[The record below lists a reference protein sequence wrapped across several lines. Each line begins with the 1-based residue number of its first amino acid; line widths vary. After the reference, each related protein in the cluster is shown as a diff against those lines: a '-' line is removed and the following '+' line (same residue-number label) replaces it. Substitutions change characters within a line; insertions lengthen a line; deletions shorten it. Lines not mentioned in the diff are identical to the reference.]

1 MGRPLRLDEDI
12 APLSPIVFEQP
23 AAVREPLPMRTP
35 RATLSA
41 PIASRWP
48 RHDEA
53 EIDAVVATLRSGRVN
68 ALHHGEHNRAFE
80 AAFAE
85 RCLAP
90 HAIAVANGTLAL
102 ELALRALG
110 VGPGDEVIVPARS
123 FIASAS
129 CVAAVGATIVFADV
143 DETTQGL
150 NAATVSAALS
160 PRTRAIIAVHIAGWP
175 CAVDELAVLADALGI
190 SLIEDCAQA
199 HGARLNGRPVGSFGA
214 AAAFSFCT
222 DKIMSTGGEGGL
234 LVLRDDECWARAW
247 AYKDHGKNPAGPPK
261 GGTPGTFKW
270 LHENLGSNLR
280 MTEMQ
285 AAIGRHQLTKLDDWV
300 AARQRNAMSI
310 NTALAALP
318 AVRLTLPPVE
328 TCHAYYKYYAFVR
341 PHMLAYR
348 WSRDRIVAELIAAGV
363 PAGTGICP
371 EIYREQAFV
380 GTPFVPSHRLPT
392 SRMLGETSIMLPV
405 DPTLDEAT
413 VAAMGEVVADVIA
426 AASRA

>member
-1 MGRPLRLDEDI
+1 MARPLRIESDVA
-12 APLSPIVFEQP
+12 APLPIGLATPVRVHDPIPTWTPRRALTAPIV
-23 AAVREPLPMRTP
+23 
-35 RATLSA
+35 
-41 PIASRWP
+41 SRWP
-48 RHDEA
+48 CHDEA

-80 AAFAE
+80 AAFAA
-85 RCLAP
+85 RCDVP

-102 ELALRALG
+102 ELALRALE

-150 NAATVSAALS
+150 NAATVSAVLS

-190 SLIEDCAQA
+190 ALIEDCAQA

-234 LVLRDDECWARAW
+234 LVLRDDAIWGRAW

-285 AAIGRHQLTKLDDWV
+285 AAIGRHQLAKLDEWV
-300 AARQRNAMSI
+300 DARRRNAASI
-310 NTALAALP
+310 DRALAPLP
-318 AVRLTLPPVE
+318 AVRLTIPPPQ
-328 TCHAYYKYYAFVR
+328 TQHAYYKYYAFVR

-371 EIYREQAFV
+371 EIYLEQAFV

-392 SRMLGETSIMLPV
+392 CRMLGETSIMLPV

-413 VAAMGEVVADVIA
+413 VADMGEVVADVIA
-426 AASRA
+426 AASRG